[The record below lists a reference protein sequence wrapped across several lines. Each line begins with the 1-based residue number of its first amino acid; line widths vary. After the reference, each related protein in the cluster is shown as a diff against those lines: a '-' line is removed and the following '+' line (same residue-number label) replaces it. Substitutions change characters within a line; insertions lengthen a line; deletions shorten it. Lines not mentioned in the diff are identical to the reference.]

1 MLEIIK
7 LGVADMAKTTY
18 RSTME
23 EIRKIKEMVWPRE
36 KLDQAVNSVVNKL
49 KKSGKYEHEIT
60 RIREFGSALDENF
73 ITENIVDTPVLL
85 KEFIEDES
93 FADSLGAKKELWI
106 QVKTVLGELLKPHEN
121 WFGADRNSQ

>member
-1 MLEIIK
+1 
-7 LGVADMAKTTY
+7 
-18 RSTME
+18 
-23 EIRKIKEMVWPRE
+23 MVWPRE

-60 RIREFGSALDENF
+60 RIREFGSTLDENF

-121 WFGADRNSQ
+121 WFGAGRNSQ